1 MHQMEQFPVDT
12 PVNDAVAELIR
23 AGVRAVIDA
32 PPEWIDELNAAAL
45 SGAGMQPVAGDSQ
58 LLEVALRINAGNLSH
73 WAAVNMVEPGA
84 RVPVAIT
91 EEARAYIRDL
101 ARRGFD
107 SGSLDSFRTAQNVAW
122 RLWMQICFG
131 LTDDPVLLRELLE
144 VTSASI
150 TQFIDDTVRALA
162 ELIETARAE
171 LAADTHAQRRAAVAL
186 VLEGAPIAKDR
197 AERQLR
203 YRLDGPHTAMVLIG
217 DPSTPPEELEATC
230 ESIMEAS
237 GVTRRLV
244 VVSGA
249 SELWVWLPTAEV
261 ALGEASLG
269 EVASRHPGVR
279 VAIGSAGEDRD
290 GFRTSHFQALAVRR
304 LLRRSRS
311 SRRVARYE
319 QVRLVVLL
327 GEDPAAADEFVA
339 STLGELR
346 AADEQVLAC
355 VREWFASGCRVSE
368 TASALFTHR
377 NTVLRRLARADSLL
391 PTPLRENAVHV
402 AVALELLDW
411 VA

>member
-1 MHQMEQFPVDT
+1 MHQVNQLPVDT
-12 PVNDAVAELIR
+12 PVSPAVAELIR

-32 PPEWIDELNAAAL
+32 PPEWIDELNAAAI
-45 SGAGMQPVAGDSQ
+45 SGAGMQPVAGDSP

-73 WAAVNMVEPGA
+73 WAAVNMIEPGA

-131 LTDDPVLLRELLE
+131 LTDDPALLRELLE
-144 VTSASI
+144 VTSTSI
-150 TQFIDDTVRALA
+150 AQFIDDTVRELA
-162 ELIETARAE
+162 ELIDTARAE

-203 YRLDGPHTAMVLIG
+203 YRLDGPHTALVLIG

-230 ESIMEAS
+230 ESIMDAS

-249 SELWVWLPTAEV
+249 SELWVWLPTVDVVTGDA
-261 ALGEASLG
+261 AST
-269 EVASRHPGVR
+269 HPGVR
-279 VAIGSAGEDRD
+279 VAIGSAGDGRD
-290 GFRTSHFQALAVRR
+290 GFRTSHFQALTVRR

-319 QVRLVVLL
+319 QARLVAVL
-327 GEDPAAADEFVA
+327 GDDQSAADEFVS

-346 AADEQVLAC
+346 GADEQVLAC
-355 VREWFASGCRVSE
+355 VREWFAAGCRVSE

-377 NTVLRRLARADSLL
+377 NTVLRRLARADSML
-391 PTPLRENAVHV
+391 PVPLRENAVHI

-411 VA
+411 AA